1 MVKQN
6 CKQNCGPLPCNLVCY
21 VTEQFGE
28 TDFCF
33 FDKRL
38 GRHKKGFSVWKIRWF
53 VVCRLQL
60 ARNQSEWQLTQTGG
74 GKEGQKKKSGVDMAV
89 IKQAVE
95 TTYITLTQSSG
106 NAVQWCC
113 CFSPC
118 FTYGSY
124 CSLKVN
130 AKLIVQFIF
139 SRPWLVCGCFFCEY
153 FKEKWS
159 RGWSG
164 ILAQHNVTEVKSVSK
179 MLLIVFINLMV
190 FLSFDFI
197 DLILHV
203 WSLSMF

>member
-38 GRHKKGFSVWKIRWF
+38 GRHKKGILSVENQVICCLQATTGEKSKWVAAHTDRW
-53 VVCRLQL
+53 RK
-60 ARNQSEWQLTQTGG
+60 GG
-74 GKEGQKKKSGVDMAV
+74 PKKKSGVDMAV